1 MDFGN
6 EEAVTTNRLSECPDN
21 LQAIPW
27 QSVQIK
33 LARIQLT
40 DEERY
45 SILRDF
51 ESDRLEMK
59 VLGES
64 QDVYSV
70 DLIHNGKSLIEH
82 MLELRQKKTPAPVA
96 VEEVR

>member
-6 EEAVTTNRLSECPDN
+6 EEAVTMNRLSECPDN

-40 DEERY
+40 DEELY

-51 ESDRLEMK
+51 ESDRLEMVERQ
-59 VLGES
+59 VL
-64 QDVYSV
+64 
-70 DLIHNGKSLIEH
+70 
-82 MLELRQKKTPAPVA
+82 RF
-96 VEEVR
+96 